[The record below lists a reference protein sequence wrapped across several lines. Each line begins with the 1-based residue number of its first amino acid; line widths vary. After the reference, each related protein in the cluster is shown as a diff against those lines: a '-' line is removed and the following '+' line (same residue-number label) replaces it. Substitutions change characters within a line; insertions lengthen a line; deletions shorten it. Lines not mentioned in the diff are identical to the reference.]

1 MMEKKFDYYVMQEP
15 KPNSQ
20 TKDFIML
27 ERYKDYDEAK
37 IRVLRELAEGYKT
50 YMKSVE
56 LR

>member
-1 MMEKKFDYYVMQEP
+1 MEKKFDYLVMQEP
-15 KPNSQ
+15 KPNAQ

>member
-1 MMEKKFDYYVMQEP
+1 MMEKKFDYLVMQEP
-15 KPNSQ
+15 KPNAQ